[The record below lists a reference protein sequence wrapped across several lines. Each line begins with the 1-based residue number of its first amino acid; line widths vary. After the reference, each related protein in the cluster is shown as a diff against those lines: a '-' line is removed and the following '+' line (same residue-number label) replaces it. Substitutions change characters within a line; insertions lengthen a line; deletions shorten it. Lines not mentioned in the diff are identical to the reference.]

1 MTRRIEARPQRL
13 GSPDTTDPEKIEE
26 LRQRVDHHARLTGK
40 KTGAVFSD
48 VLKKKQRRLRGED
61 EDEDAEKQDQE
72 QEGQGEKKEA
82 LLALHP
88 GQSASLANKKKVIV
102 KG

>member
-1 MTRRIEARPQRL
+1 MTRRVEGRMSRL

-26 LRQRVDHHARLTGK
+26 LQQRVDKHTRLTGK

-48 VLKKKQRRLRGED
+48 VLKKRMKKLRGED
-61 EDEDAEKQDQE
+61 DEEEKEDGEEE
-72 QEGQGEKKEA
+72 EGGEKEA

-88 GQSASLANKKKVIV
+88 GQQPSLANKKKVIV
-102 KG
+102 KV

>member
-1 MTRRIEARPQRL
+1 MSRRIDTQPYRL

-26 LRQRVDHHARLTGK
+26 LRQRVDKHARLTSK
-40 KTGAVFSD
+40 KTGSVFSD
-48 VLKKKQRRLRGED
+48 VLKKRMKKLRGED
-61 EDEDAEKQDQE
+61 DEEEKE
-72 QEGQGEKKEA
+72 PEEEGEKEA

-88 GQSASLANKKKVIV
+88 GQQPGLANKKKVIV

>member
-1 MTRRIEARPQRL
+1 MTRRVEGRPSRL

-26 LRQRVDHHARLTGK
+26 LRARVDKHTRLTGK
-40 KTGAVFSD
+40 KTGAVFSE
-48 VLKKKQRRLRGED
+48 VLKQRMKKLRGED
-61 EDEDAEKQDQE
+61 DDDDEK
-72 QEGQGEKKEA
+72 EGEEEEQGEKEA

-88 GQSASLANKKKVIV
+88 GQQPSLANKKKVIV